1 MVFPAVAE
9 GTSLADCAGVAS
21 SVVGAEAGPSTVA
34 EVASPAD
41 IAGAV
46 SPAVAGV
53 ASPADIVGAAS
64 PAVAEV
70 ASSADIV
77 GAASPAVA
85 EVASSADIVGA
96 ASSTDPAGDDYLSG
110 MNDVKCE
117 HVCLADSSYPDI
129 DFPHNNSPS
138 RSWRERDPDIVRAP
152 GSVAVL
158 PTNKVGAIGTGA
170 SWF

>member
-1 MVFPAVAE
+1 MVRYSP
-9 GTSLADCAGVAS
+9 
-21 SVVGAEAGPSTVA
+21 VVGAEAGPSTVA
-34 EVASPAD
+34 EVASSADIAGAASLAVAWMASLAD

-53 ASPADIVGAAS
+53 ASPAVAGAASAADIAGAAS

-70 ASSADIV
+70 AF
-77 GAASPAVA
+77 
-85 EVASSADIVGA
+85 SADIVGA
-96 ASSTDPAGDDYLSG
+96 ASSTDPAEDDYLSG
-110 MNDVKCE
+110 MNDMKCE
-117 HVCLADSSYPDI
+117 NVCLADSSYPDI
-129 DFPHNNSPS
+129 DFLHNNSPS

-158 PTNKVGAIGTGA
+158 ATNKVGAIGTGA